1 MIDRSEWFV
10 RNSFYQETTRCALKV
25 KKKMPTIIGLVF
37 VGLVIRAILGA
48 AIVVTVVL
56 LAWKLGKLADAYT
69 HKLTTT
75 Q

>member
-1 MIDRSEWFV
+1 M
-10 RNSFYQETTRCALKV
+10 KV

>member
-1 MIDRSEWFV
+1 MIRSQFILS
-10 RNSFYQETTRCALKV
+10 RNDGLRVEGEEQ
-25 KKKMPTIIGLVF
+25 MPTLIGLLF

-48 AIVVTVVL
+48 GIVVVVVF

-69 HKLTTT
+69 HKLTTK

>member
-1 MIDRSEWFV
+1 MIRSQFILS
-10 RNSFYQETTRCALKV
+10 RNDGLRIEGEEQ
-25 KKKMPTIIGLVF
+25 MPISIGLLF

-48 AIVVTVVL
+48 AIVAAVVL

-69 HKLTTT
+69 HKLTTK

>member
-1 MIDRSEWFV
+1 MIRTQFILS
-10 RNSFYQETTRCALKV
+10 RNNSLRVEGEE
-25 KKKMPTIIGLVF
+25 KMPTIIGLVF

>member
-1 MIDRSEWFV
+1 MIRTQFLLSTLDSLRVEG
-10 RNSFYQETTRCALKV
+10 EE
-25 KKKMPTIIGLVF
+25 KMPTPIGLLF

-48 AIVVTVVL
+48 AIVVAVVL

-69 HKLTTT
+69 HRLSAK